1 MSARTPEESHA
12 LFQRHFLAEDMDA
25 LLALY
30 EPDAVLVPQPG
41 TIARGHAAIRE
52 ALAGF
57 LAMKGTF
64 RMQPTKAI
72 RADDVAILFATWTL
86 DAKAPDGSPIH
97 LEGQTADVVRRHAD
111 GRWLLAIDSPFG
123 ASGAVDPRGA
133 VAAGGRRDS
142 PLAR

>member
-1 MSARTPEESHA
+1 MSARTPEESHT
-12 LFQRHFLAEDMDA
+12 LFQHRFVAGDMDA

-64 RMQPTKAI
+64 RMQPTKTI

-123 ASGAVDPRGA
+123 AAGAG
-133 VAAGGRRDS
+133 
-142 PLAR
+142 